1 MAAAVL
7 VVDDDGPI
15 RRMLDRTLSAEG
27 YAVSCVADGG
37 AALAAIERS
46 APDVVV
52 LDIGLPGVDGLAVCR
67 RGRAKGLAVP
77 PLLLPARGAGSAR
90 VPGRDAGARR
100 YLLQPVAPEK
110 PSAG

>member
-15 RRMLDRTLSAEG
+15 RRMLDRTLSTEG

-67 RGRAKGLAVP
+67 RGPAKGPAV
-77 PLLLPARGAGSAR
+77 PLLLPTARGAGSDPR
-90 VPGRDAGARR
+90 TRLHRGAGR
-100 YLLQPVAPEK
+100 YLIKPVA
-110 PSAG
+110 A